1 MSRNAKISLG
11 LTYLIGALLGLFVL
25 AAHADL
31 PDDWDG
37 KLLKGEPESD
47 FSTNMPP
54 LMGTKGALHGKPLAA
69 RAGPMVTHDIMIL
82 YTQAALTQHGQAGI
96 DKLVQ
101 RVVDD
106 ANAAYVASRVNI
118 TVRLVDKGLAPIAES
133 GGGTC
138 KTLETFRNNKSVI
151 DRRNYAK
158 ADFGMLLSMDTGTY
172 IGCASLYII
181 NGVVDAFDVMKTK
194 AIANKTGTHELG
206 HLNGISHN
214 IENTNQTP
222 AFPWGYGYRYCAL
235 TATEGFRDVM
245 CYACPSGTRA
255 PRYNFFGNPDIDFK
269 GRPTG
274 TQQADAAQALNDNA
288 AYVATYR

>member
-11 LTYLIGALLGLFVL
+11 LTYFIGALLGLFVL

-37 KLLKGEPESD
+37 KLLKGEPPSD
-47 FSTNMPP
+47 FSTNMPA
-54 LMGTKGALHGKPLAA
+54 LMGTKGALHGKPLAV

-82 YTQAALTQHGQAGI
+82 WTRAAELRLGQLGI
-96 DKLVQ
+96 NKLVQ
-101 RVVDD
+101 RVVND
-106 ANAAYVASRVNI
+106 ANAAYSASRVNI
-118 TVRLVDKGLAPIAES
+118 TVRLVYSGLAPVVES

-138 KTLETFRNNKSVI
+138 KTLETFRNNAEVKAKRDQV
-151 DRRNYAK
+151 K
-158 ADFGMLLSMDTGTY
+158 ADFGMLLSEDTGTY
-172 IGCASLYII
+172 IGCAALYII

-194 AIANKTGTHELG
+194 AVANNTGTHELG

-222 AFPWGYGYRYCAL
+222 AFPWGYGYRYCA
-235 TATEGFRDVM
+235 TTVTDGFRDVM
-245 CYACPSGTRA
+245 CYACGGGLKA